1 MFTSNIGIDFIYLF
15 PELKKENRRC
25 NMFIAGCEV
34 EFLIYESGSLKEKRS
49 VVKSL
54 INKIKSRFAI
64 SVIESGD
71 NDLWK
76 KGKIGFSFCSLS
88 QMEMDQKLDK
98 ILEII
103 EREHRI
109 EVIDFSREVFKI

>member
-1 MFTSNIGIDFIYLF
+1 
-15 PELKKENRRC
+15 
-25 NMFIAGCEV
+25 MFIAGCEV

-76 KGKIGFSFCSLS
+76 KGKIGFSYCSLS
-88 QMEMDQKLDK
+88 QMEIDQKLDK
-98 ILEII
+98 ILELI
-103 EREHRI
+103 EQEHRI
-109 EVIDFSREVFKI
+109 EVVGVKREIMKM

>member
-1 MFTSNIGIDFIYLF
+1 ML
-15 PELKKENRRC
+15 
-25 NMFIAGCEV
+25 IAGCEV